1 MYTGYQPKVLKCY
14 TMSQIKEIST
24 TLKKLLRQ
32 KNVTYK
38 DIASQLAMSE
48 ANIKRIFST
57 QSFSLERL
65 EQICHLIHISLSDLF
80 LITQKQQAQISQLT
94 VEQEKELVTDT
105 KLFLV
110 AACVRDSWSFSEIIN
125 HYQITEHECIR
136 LMAKLD
142 KLKMIQLLP
151 NNEYKLLVAQ
161 DFRWIPDG
169 PLEQNIAGEVF
180 GEFMNARFKGENCF
194 RFYLRGTYSQ
204 SSIDIIQRKLNQV
217 AKEAA
222 ILNQE
227 DAALPLDRRQH
238 VGLLVAMRPWEFTR
252 FSQLSK

>member
-1 MYTGYQPKVLKCY
+1 
-14 TMSQIKEIST
+14 MSQIKEIST

-32 KNVTYK
+32 KNITYK
-38 DIASQLAMSE
+38 DVAEQLDMSE

-80 LITQKQQAQISQLT
+80 LIAQKQQKQQKQISQLS

-110 AACVRDSWSFSEIIN
+110 AACVRDSWSFAEIIQR
-125 HYQITEHECIR
+125 YQISEHECIR

-151 NNEYKLLVAQ
+151 NNEYKLLIAQ

-169 PLEQNIAGEVF
+169 PLEQNIANEVF
-180 GEFMNARFKGENCF
+180 GEFMNARFKGEHSF
-194 RFYLRGTYSQ
+194 RFYLRGTYSK
-204 SSIDIIQRKLNQV
+204 SSVDIIQRKLNQV

-227 DAALPLDRRQH
+227 DAALPLDSRQH
-238 VGLLVAMRPWEFTR
+238 VGMLVAMRPWELAR
-252 FSQLSK
+252 FSKIRR

>member
-1 MYTGYQPKVLKCY
+1 
-14 TMSQIKEIST
+14 MSQIKEISA

-32 KNVTYK
+32 KHITYK
-38 DIASQLAMSE
+38 DIAVQLAMSE

-65 EQICHLIHISLSDLF
+65 EQICHLINISLSDLF
-80 LITQKQQAQISQLT
+80 FIAQKQEGQISQLT
-94 VEQEKELVTDT
+94 TEQEKELVTDT

-110 AACVRDSWSFSEIIN
+110 AACVRDSWSFAEIID

-136 LMAKLD
+136 LLAKLD

-151 NNEYKLLVAQ
+151 NNAYKLLVAQ
-161 DFRWIPDG
+161 EFRWISDG
-169 PLEQNIAGEVF
+169 PLEQNIASEVF
-180 GEFMNARFKGENCF
+180 GEFMNARFKSENSF

-204 SSIDIIQRKLNQV
+204 ASIDIIQRKLEQIS
-217 AKEAA
+217 KEAA

-227 DAALPLDRRQH
+227 DAALPLDSRQH
-238 VGLLVAMRPWEFTR
+238 VGVLVAMRPWELAR
-252 FSQLSK
+252 FAQLRKIH